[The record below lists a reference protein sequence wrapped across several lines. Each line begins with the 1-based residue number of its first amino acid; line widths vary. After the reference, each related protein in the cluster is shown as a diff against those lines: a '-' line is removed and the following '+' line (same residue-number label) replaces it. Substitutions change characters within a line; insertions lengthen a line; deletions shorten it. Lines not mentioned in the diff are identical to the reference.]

1 MFFGINIAFKAIH
14 DGWINFVIFLNF
26 ANPIWVLQNKIY
38 SKLFS
43 AWEFK
48 CFLFELLSPK
58 YFKAEWNFK
67 VLPAIYKSFFCV
79 KRIVNSQ
86 RLNFYK
92 RTITGK
98 RFRFA
103 KPIWVLQKL
112 QIHEISSSIM
122 DSKKHTTSVFLV
134 PQWVHL

>member
-1 MFFGINIAFKAIH
+1 MLFGINIAFKAIH

-48 CFLFELLSPK
+48 SFLFELLSPK

-67 VLPAIYKSFFCV
+67 DVPTIYKSLVCV
-79 KRIVNSQ
+79 KRQVNSQ
-86 RLNFYK
+86 RLSFYK
-92 RTITGK
+92 QTITGK
-98 RFRFA
+98 RIFFA

-112 QIHEISSSIM
+112 KIHEISSPIM
-122 DSKKHTTSVFLV
+122 DSKKHSTNVFLV
-134 PQWVHL
+134 PQWAHV